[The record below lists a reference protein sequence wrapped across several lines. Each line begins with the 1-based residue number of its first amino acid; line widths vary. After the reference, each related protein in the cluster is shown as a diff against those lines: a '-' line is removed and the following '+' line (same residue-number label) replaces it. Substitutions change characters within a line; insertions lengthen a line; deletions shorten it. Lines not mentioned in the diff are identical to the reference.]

1 MEPVGGKSTRVALFI
16 ALTCAVPSIARA
28 QTKKPAPASAASAPA
43 PAASTPPATPAPAD
57 VEVRLSDEAEL
68 QRVVGLYEAGK
79 YEECAHELDRLL
91 NPDGKR
97 PISRSEVRETAR
109 IYHAAC
115 LIGSGQFERA
125 DKPLEDAINENPSMG
140 APDSLI
146 FPKPVVQRFL
156 LVQQR
161 KREKIQKEEQDRFK
175 EAQRQAALQK
185 ARERAEALRVRQLE
199 ELAGRE
205 VIVTQNRRWIAAVP
219 FGAGQFQNGDRG
231 LGWVF
236 LGSEVLTLGAA
247 LTSLAVATQ
256 IDAQAAEF
264 QNEGKET
271 DAEDRKKAWHLA
283 GTISSWAFISLAA
296 IGITEAQ
303 VSFVPEKR
311 EIRRRA
317 LPPPPQVPSPSG
329 KLEVSPSVA
338 AGPDGML
345 LGVHG
350 RF

>member
-1 MEPVGGKSTRVALFI
+1 MAGVAH
-16 ALTCAVPSIARA
+16 A
-28 QTKKPAPASAASAPA
+28 QPAAKKPVSGAAAVPASAEPPKPPPKP
-43 PAASTPPATPAPAD
+43 PAAGDGA
-57 VEVRLSDEAEL
+57 EERLSDEGEL

-79 YEECAHELDRLL
+79 YDECTHELDRLL
-91 NPDGKR
+91 SPDGKR
-97 PISRSEVRETAR
+97 PISRTDIRETAR

-125 DKPLEDAINENPSMG
+125 DKPLEEAIDENPSMG

-156 LVQQR
+156 VVQQR
-161 KREKIQKEEQDRFK
+161 KKEEIRNKEQQKFK
-175 EAQRQAALQK
+175 EAELAAARQK

-205 VIVTQNRRWIAAVP
+205 VVVTQNRRWVAALP
-219 FGAGQFQNGDRG
+219 FGVGQFQNGDKG
-231 LGWVF
+231 LGYVF
-236 LGSEVLTLGAA
+236 LGSEVLALGAA
-247 LTSLAVATQ
+247 LTSFAVSTQ

-264 QNEGKET
+264 QNEGLET
-271 DAEDRKKAWHLA
+271 DAEERKQNWHLA
-283 GTISSWAFISLAA
+283 GRISSWAFLGLAA

-303 VSFVPEKR
+303 VSFVPEVR
-311 EIRRRA
+311 EVRRRP
-317 LPPPPQVPSPSG
+317 LPAAPQVPPAARV
-329 KLEVSPSVA
+329 EVSPSVA
-338 AGPDGML
+338 ATPDGML